1 LLVTDLG
8 LPDGSGVQIMESLK
22 ARKTIRGIAIT
33 GLGQDEDLR
42 RTQEAGFEMHL
53 VKPVNFADLKEA
65 IIRMSA
71 NVSQSGQ
78 TH

>member
-1 LLVTDLG
+1 
-8 LPDGSGVQIMESLK
+8 MESLK